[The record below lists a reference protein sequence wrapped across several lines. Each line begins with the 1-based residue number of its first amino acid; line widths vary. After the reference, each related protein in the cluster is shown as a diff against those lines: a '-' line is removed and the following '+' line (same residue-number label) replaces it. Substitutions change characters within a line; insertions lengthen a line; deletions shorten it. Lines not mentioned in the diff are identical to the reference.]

1 MGKGDKK
8 TKRGKI
14 TLGSYGKSRPR
25 PTKKAASAPIE
36 EKPVVAK
43 AKAPAKESAAKATEA
58 KATKA
63 KTTKKT
69 KVDEPAEE
77 TTT

>member
-1 MGKGDKK
+1 MLQFTSDCGKFLVLLRFEHIYSLKFQVLWEKEIKK
-8 TKRGKI
+8 QN
-14 TLGSYGKSRPR
+14 
-25 PTKKAASAPIE
+25 A
-36 EKPVVAK
+36 EKLLWDRM
-43 AKAPAKESAAKATEA
+43 AKATEA